1 MILTNIVW
9 VRDHQHRPT
18 LQLEI
23 AGHPAH
29 FSSRQKLELSRR
41 GLLQGIDYFASEW
54 RDQAKH
60 AFIQGP
66 LEPGLR
72 EADLRACT
80 NDLQVLA
87 LHQEMCQAIAAG
99 TWLPGPRSLATE
111 QQALSHERQAEDGS

>member
-1 MILTNIVW
+1 VILTNVAW
-9 VRDHQHRPT
+9 VRDHQHRCV

-29 FSSRQKLELSRR
+29 FSSKQKVELTRR

-60 AFIQGP
+60 PFIQGP
-66 LEPGLR
+66 LEPGLS
-72 EADLRACT
+72 EADLRGCT
-80 NDLQVLA
+80 NDPQVFA

-99 TWLPGPRSLATE
+99 TWQPGPRPVLEPEEA
-111 QQALSHERQAEDGS
+111 